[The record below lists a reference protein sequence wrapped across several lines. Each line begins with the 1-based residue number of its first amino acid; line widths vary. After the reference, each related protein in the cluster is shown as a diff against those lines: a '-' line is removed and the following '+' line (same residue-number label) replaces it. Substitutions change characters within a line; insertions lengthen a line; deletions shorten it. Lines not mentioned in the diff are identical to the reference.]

1 MMRNIATAAADSLPT
16 EEPRLTQFDWSQ
28 PRPAQIVMRS
38 ERLGASFPGALSFAR
53 TLFDK
58 FIATQWELER
68 VRVDFD
74 AEGRGELLYR
84 LSNGVTVLHFMVISN
99 SYSSDSKADRSYNMN
114 WDATAALCEGEWS
127 AEREDFLRREI
138 PKQRFGRLDHQT
150 LAYTRGNRS
159 GRIFDHVVESLAA
172 GHQPDGTLLTP
183 IGYIFRTTGFTANG
197 FIGMR
202 SYMGMEED
210 HLLAGPYHAQMCSAF
225 LLREYVSDLVDAM
238 AKARNPAAA
247 KLSPA
252 MRRYLGI
259 GNSAGLGLT
268 QFICNHPQMVHLW
281 TRKREEALAEIRCQK
296 VVTGDTAVAKFR
308 ELVERAQRFFLED
321 PRDGN
326 DVFLPYGD
334 ISRQMGDVLA
344 WLDALGTLPADL
356 WMEVAAWA
364 EENLHFETIEALNV
378 IFLEL
383 YPEITRSHSHGL
395 TANEDL
401 DCDPAATI
409 GDLRALIDRDYGWMK
424 DRYADILTEAPRFWY
439 MSTEAPYEP
448 RRGLRGP
455 LPEYEF
461 ESHMDAPLR
470 FGWLCRELEGAGE
483 ELSLAEFLLAHPE
496 LRNIVNRLWT
506 LRNSDYANIHE
517 NSLSEGHETF
527 DSTRFMLSHYGMDK
541 LDAIRPRSVRGVLLQ
556 GAPIGDDLASGQSG
570 AWPFPIAPGGE
581 DGRVATAVHRE
592 DGQIRA
598 KDLIKLEVWK
608 ETSFGDHVV
617 IAPVEMIRWAQRSLQ
632 VAGAELGHAL
642 RGADLLHLRE
652 ILFGDG
658 MRLAL
663 DCSDDGTVG
672 RGPVAAEAIRP
683 DCTRLVPAA
692 WESSVLLLPSL
703 LDLAC
708 RNAMQAENGVGVAMV
723 SRMAHLTLTDVL
735 PVWADKRGYD
745 CLVLSRTVAGWRVVM
760 SSGQGAELEL
770 CIAQIQRLSEM
781 HVAWSAEAEKAE
793 VVVVCLRRDEA
804 HKPVAVPPGAM
815 RIDVAGR
822 IDQAYRHGLVVK
834 LADLEEL
841 RDIAFRT
848 LVPAEREAPIATE

>member
-1 MMRNIATAAADSLPT
+1 MSDSATAAHVRHPAEP
-16 EEPRLTQFDWSQ
+16 PRLVDFDWRQ
-28 PRPAQIVMRS
+28 PRPAAIVMRP
-38 ERLGASFPGALSFAR
+38 ERMGACFPGALSFAH

-58 FIATQWELER
+58 FAARPWALER
-68 VRVDFD
+68 QRIDLD
-74 AEGRGELLYR
+74 AEGRGEVLYR
-84 LSNGVTVLHFMVISN
+84 LSDGRTVLHFMVMSN

-127 AEREDFLRREI
+127 PEREDFLRREI

-159 GRIFDHVVESLAA
+159 GRVFDHVVESLAA
-172 GHQPDGTLLTP
+172 GRQPDSTLLTP

-202 SYMGMEED
+202 SYLGMEDD

-238 AKARNPAAA
+238 AAARNPAAA

-268 QFICNHPQMVHLW
+268 QFICNHPRMVHLW
-281 TRKREEALAEIRCQK
+281 TRKREEALAEIRRQT
-296 VVTGDTAVAKFR
+296 VTGGDPALRHFH
-308 ELVERAQRFFLED
+308 ELVARAQRFFRED

-326 DVFLPYGD
+326 DVFLPYGV
-334 ISRQMGDVLA
+334 ISQQMGEVLA
-344 WLDALGTLPADL
+344 WLDTTGAPSDL
-356 WMEVAAWA
+356 WLQVAAWA
-364 EENLHFETIEALNV
+364 EANLHFETIEALNV

-383 YPEITRSHSHGL
+383 YPAITRSHSHGL
-395 TANEDL
+395 TVDEDL
-401 DCDPAATI
+401 DCDPAASI
-409 GDLRALIDRDYGWMK
+409 GDLRALIDRDYAWMQTLF
-424 DRYADILTEAPRFWY
+424 ATIAQEAPRFWY

-448 RRGLRGP
+448 RRGYRGP

-470 FGWLCRELEGAGE
+470 FGQLQAALADTPDDE
-483 ELSLAEFLLAHPE
+483 SLAAFLLARPD

-506 LRNSDYANIHE
+506 LRDEDYANIRE
-517 NSLSEGHETF
+517 SSLSNGHETF

-556 GAPIGDDLASGQSG
+556 GAPIGEDLAAQRPGS
-570 AWPFPIAPGGE
+570 WPFPLAPDQQ
-581 DGRVATAVHRE
+581 DGRIATEAHRE
-592 DGQIRA
+592 GRENRA
-598 KDLIKLEVWK
+598 RDLAKLEVWK

-617 IAPVEMIRWAQRSLQ
+617 IAPVEMIRWTQRSLQ
-632 VAGAELGHAL
+632 VAGAQLGHAL

-658 MRLAL
+658 MRMAL
-663 DCSDDGTVG
+663 DCSADGAIG
-672 RGPVAAEAIRP
+672 RGAASATDLGP
-683 DCTRLVPAA
+683 AVTRLDVAPG
-692 WESSVLLLPSL
+692 ESPVFVLPSL
-703 LDLAC
+703 LDMAC
-708 RNAMQAENGVGVAMV
+708 RNAHGAGQGVALV
-723 SRMAHLTLTDVL
+723 SGLSQPGLADVL
-735 PVWADKRGYD
+735 PVWAARRGYD
-745 CLVLSRTVAGWRVVM
+745 CTVIARAGAGWRVVM
-760 SSGQGAELEL
+760 PTGADLAIAEYATLAETGLGLPPAAGQADLILL
-770 CIAQIQRLSEM
+770 CQP
-781 HVAWSAEAEKAE
+781 
-793 VVVVCLRRDEA
+793 RDTA
-804 HKPVAVPPGAM
+804 RPPRDPAPGAD

-822 IDQAYRHGLVVK
+822 IAQAYRHGLVVN
-834 LADLEEL
+834 LAELETL

-848 LVPAEREAPIATE
+848 LVPTEREAPIATE